1 VTRFDFVQRSPGI
14 HADDR
19 ARFGLDSHERDS
31 YGAGLVSRSL
41 VCISRAWGAGGEEV
55 GRLVAYRLGF
65 FFVDDQIITR
75 AAELGGIDPEA
86 VVDEESRKPLFAGFL
101 DYLTEGGAALAL
113 APVPPVWDEP
123 PSDAVRSFIR
133 DAISEVAQRGNA
145 VIVAHAASHAVAPG
159 GDVLRVLITASPET
173 RAQRLAA
180 ADGGDEDPVKTI
192 RRSDAARADYLK
204 RFYGVREELPTHYD
218 LVINTDTIPVDE
230 AVALI
235 VQAAADQP
243 PA

>member
-1 VTRFDFVQRSPGI
+1 M
-14 HADDR
+14 
-19 ARFGLDSHERDS
+19 
-31 YGAGLVSRSL
+31 SRSV

-65 FFVDDQIITR
+65 FFVDEQIITR

-86 VVDEESRKPLFAGFL
+86 VVEEERRKPLFAGLL

-133 DAISEVAQRGNA
+133 EAVREVAERGKA
-145 VIVAHAASHAVAPG
+145 VIVAHAASHAVGPG
-159 GDVLRVLITASPET
+159 ADVLRVLITASPET
-173 RAQRLAA
+173 RAQRLA
-180 ADGGDEDPVKTI
+180 DTEDDPVKTI
-192 RRSDAARADYLK
+192 KQSDVARADYLK

-218 LVINTDTIPVDE
+218 LVINTDTLSVDD

-235 VQAAADQP
+235 VQAASDET

>member
-1 VTRFDFVQRSPGI
+1 M
-14 HADDR
+14 
-19 ARFGLDSHERDS
+19 
-31 YGAGLVSRSL
+31 SRSV

-65 FFVDDQIITR
+65 FFVDEQIITR

-86 VVDEESRKPLFAGFL
+86 VVEEERRKPLFAGLL

-133 DAISEVAQRGNA
+133 EAVREVAERGKA
-145 VIVAHAASHAVAPG
+145 VIVAHAASHAVGPG
-159 GDVLRVLITASPET
+159 ADVLRVLITASPET
-173 RAQRLAA
+173 RAQRLA
-180 ADGGDEDPVKTI
+180 DTEDDPVKTI
-192 RRSDAARADYLK
+192 KQSDVARADYLK

-218 LVINTDTIPVDE
+218 LVINTDTLSVDE

-235 VQAAADQP
+235 VQAASDEA
-243 PA
+243 PAS

>member
-1 VTRFDFVQRSPGI
+1 
-14 HADDR
+14 
-19 ARFGLDSHERDS
+19 
-31 YGAGLVSRSL
+31 VSRSV

-65 FFVDDQIITR
+65 FFVDEQIITR

-86 VVDEESRKPLFAGFL
+86 VVEEERRKPLFAGLL

-133 DAISEVAQRGNA
+133 EAVREVAERGKT
-145 VIVAHAASHAVAPG
+145 VIVAHAASHAVGPG
-159 GDVLRVLITASPET
+159 DDVLRVLITASPET
-173 RAQRLAA
+173 RAQRLAETE
-180 ADGGDEDPVKTI
+180 DDPVKTI
-192 RRSDAARADYLK
+192 KQSDVARADYLK
-204 RFYGVREELPTHYD
+204 RFYGIREELPTHYD
-218 LVINTDTIPVDE
+218 LVINTDTLSVDD

-235 VQAAADQP
+235 VEAASDET